1 MPDSRLEGTGQ
12 NRGPFPALPAAGR
25 CLLHPILILALMSAM
40 GTCWDC
46 DEGRD
51 HCHETLVEHRA
62 GWLECPDPACD
73 ADRLGH
79 AWLVPCR
86 ELAPSC
92 PCLPDREEASGI
104 PARAALAAIAA

>member
-1 MPDSRLEGTGQ
+1 
-12 NRGPFPALPAAGR
+12 
-25 CLLHPILILALMSAM
+25 MSAM

-79 AWLVPCR
+79 AWLAPCR
-86 ELAPSC
+86 ELSPC
-92 PCLPDREEASGI
+92 RCLPDREEAG
-104 PARAALAAIAA
+104 PMPEGAALAA